1 MRVVKPRA
9 LMAASQMK
17 KPDQLVPNGLPRY
30 LGARF
35 SRIYWTYRPR
45 PQAEHQIGASGI
57 GRAPDANVKSPRT
70 WLPRTR
76 AADDSDSRGVTEG
89 LMNRPGFSG
98 ELRV

>member
-9 LMAASQMK
+9 LMAASQME

-57 GRAPDANVKSPRT
+57 ERVPDANVKRQA
-70 WLPRTR
+70 RTR
-76 AADDSDSRGVTEG
+76 HQGGQALHEFHAAT
-89 LMNRPGFSG
+89 
-98 ELRV
+98 

>member
-1 MRVVKPRA
+1 MRVEKPRA

-17 KPDQLVPNGLPRY
+17 KPDQLVPNGLPRH

-57 GRAPDANVKSPRT
+57 ERAPDANVKRQARPRHQRGQA
-70 WLPRTR
+70 LHEFH
-76 AADDSDSRGVTEG
+76 AAT
-89 LMNRPGFSG
+89 
-98 ELRV
+98 